1 MWQHISVTEFGGVTS
16 VEFLYKKILDPEM
29 IREIGDELNQL
40 MANLKTRGGGRVTLV
55 FTRVEFVSSALT
67 NKLVLFDRWAAKNN
81 IPWRMCEVCPA
92 VMSGWTVSR
101 LNQLFR
107 IDETREDSV
116 AKL

>member
-16 VEFLYKKILDPEM
+16 VELLYKKILDPEM

-40 MANLKTRGGGRVTLV
+40 ITNLKTQGGGRVMLV